1 MSDLRY
7 MKTTGD
13 VSLDRLLLE
22 LQSRIATLERA
33 STTPPTSA
41 STASVTVSN
50 GGGAYKSV
58 TLLSDLSDVSIASPA
73 ANNGLIWSGTYWINN
88 PVVISVNGLTG
99 TPSVVAGTGVSV
111 SAAGS
116 SITVANTG
124 VLSLNGATGAVTV
137 QAGTGL
143 SRSVVAGDT
152 TLANTGVL
160 SVVAGTGIGSTGG
173 QNPSIS
179 NTGVLSVNGLSGTPS
194 VVAGTGVSVSA
205 AGSSITVANTAVL
218 SLNGATGAV
227 LTAVDGYI
235 NQSTAGQTTTFK
247 VPLWK
252 RGDL

>member
-33 STTPPTSA
+33 SATPPASA
-41 STASVTVSN
+41 STASVAVSN

-58 TLLSDLSDVSIASPA
+58 TLLGDLSDVSIASPA
-73 ANNGLIWSGTYWINN
+73 ANNGLVWSGTYWINN
-88 PVVISVNGLTG
+88 PVV
-99 TPSVVAGTGVSV
+99 
-111 SAAGS
+111 
-116 SITVANTG
+116 
-124 VLSLNGATGAVTV
+124 LSLNGATGVTTV

-179 NTGVLSVNGLSGTPS
+179 NTGVLSVNG
-194 VVAGTGVSVSA
+194 
-205 AGSSITVANTAVL
+205 I
-218 SLNGATGAV
+218 TGAV

-235 NQSTAGQTTTFK
+235 KQSIAGQTTTYS
-247 VPLWK
+247 VPMWK

>member
-88 PVVISVNGLTG
+88 PVVISVNGL
-99 TPSVVAGTGVSV
+99 
-111 SAAGS
+111 
-116 SITVANTG
+116 
-124 VLSLNGATGAVTV
+124 
-137 QAGTGL
+137 
-143 SRSVVAGDT
+143 
-152 TLANTGVL
+152 
-160 SVVAGTGIGSTGG
+160 
-173 QNPSIS
+173 
-179 NTGVLSVNGLSGTPS
+179 SGTPS